1 MTVVSG
7 QRIPEKLPRLT
18 LASDLGQDIDGGWWL
33 RTTEVS
39 RELAAMVTVLEER
52 LGGIVDIKVNWSAGG
67 PPNLTFYG
75 GECKQPPVMAVCGRH
90 ARANLLIVSSRTAA
104 ALAVMVLRRAASLP
118 VDRVHLDTD
127 AFRVADAVVGAARTQ
142 RASLR
147 TLGKSTA

>member
-67 PPNLTFYG
+67 PPNLTFMG
-75 GECKQPPVMAVCGRH
+75 
-90 ARANLLIVSSRTAA
+90 
-104 ALAVMVLRRAASLP
+104 
-118 VDRVHLDTD
+118 
-127 AFRVADAVVGAARTQ
+127 
-142 RASLR
+142 
-147 TLGKSTA
+147 

>member
-1 MTVVSG
+1 MG

-18 LASDLGQDIDGGWWL
+18 LAPDLGQDIDGGWWL
-33 RTTEVS
+33 RTTQVS
-39 RELAAMVTVLEER
+39 RELSAMVTVLEER
-52 LGGIVDIKVNWSAGG
+52 LGGIIDIKVNWSVDG

-75 GECKQPPVMAVCGRH
+75 GECKQPPVMAVCGNL

-104 ALAVMVLRRAASLP
+104 ALAVMVLRQAACLP

-127 AFRVADAVVGAARTQ
+127 AFKIAEAVVRAARTQ

-147 TLGKSTA
+147 TLGAPQA